1 MTERIARFNELTP
14 STLPFVE
21 GRMEGHKERKNYS
34 IVGPGVAE
42 DSHQSVKISK
52 PHGYNLGAVSANPK
66 NGSGLHSHT
75 TAEVFLIYSG
85 KWRFYWGADGKNEII
100 LSKGDIISMPT
111 NMFRGFENAGD
122 EEGLI
127 FVILGNDDPGIITW
141 VPNVLTKAKETGLAL
156 LDDNSLIDLNESEIP
171 QNRKLLEPITNEKL
185 QEFDNYEINEIDKF
199 VCKFKDHINHETIL
213 NNGIAKIEVKEEPNG
228 IIDSWSATSYFSSS
242 KITTKGLFNFRYGKV
257 EARIKTNTESYES
270 TRSDA
275 SSLKH
280 EIEYLKKKLELTN
293 SNSIIMSHNQIANE
307 LGTARE
313 VITRVLKKLE
323 TDGKLMQNAGEIRII
338 GEW

>member
-21 GRMEGHKERKNYS
+21 GRIEGHKERKNYS

-42 DSHQSVKISK
+42 DSQQSVKISK

-85 KWRFYWGADGKNEII
+85 NWRFYWGADGRNEII

-127 FVILGNDDPGIITW
+127 FVVLGNDDPGIITW
-141 VPNVLTKAKETGLAL
+141 VPNILIKAKETGLAL
-156 LDDNSLIDLNESEIP
+156 LDDNSLVDLKESKIP
-171 QNRKLLEPITNEKL
+171 PNRKLLEPITNEML
-185 QEFDNYEINEIDKF
+185 QKFDNYEINEIEKF
-199 VCKFKDHINHETIL
+199 ICRFKNQTNHEIDLKNGIKLIQIIGSNFSDNKYDHLINHNTGFNLSILKAKKGLIEDLIFNKPTIL
-213 NNGIAKIEVKEEPNG
+213 FSQKGNWKVKIENDEFNINSRDTFSIPLNTKVSISIDNNEECFLNCV
-228 IIDSWSATSYFSSS
+228 S
-242 KITTKGLFNFRYGKV
+242 K
-257 EARIKTNTESYES
+257 A
-270 TRSDA
+270 
-275 SSLKH
+275 
-280 EIEYLKKKLELTN
+280 
-293 SNSIIMSHNQIANE
+293 
-307 LGTARE
+307 
-313 VITRVLKKLE
+313 
-323 TDGKLMQNAGEIRII
+323 
-338 GEW
+338 

>member
-21 GRMEGHKERKNYS
+21 GRIDGHKERKNYS

-42 DSHQSVKISK
+42 DSQQSVKISK

-85 KWRFYWGADGKNEII
+85 SWRFYWGADGKNEII

-127 FVILGNDDPGIITW
+127 FVVLGNDDPGIITW
-141 VPNVLTKAKETGLAL
+141 VPNVLIKAKETGLAL
-156 LDDNSLIDLNESEIP
+156 LDDNSLVDLKESKIP
-171 QNRKLLEPITNEKL
+171 PNRKLLEPITNEML
-185 QEFDNYEINEIDKF
+185 QKFDNYEINEIEKF
-199 VCKFKDHINHETIL
+199 ICRFKNQTNHEIDLKNGIKLIQIIGSNFSDNKYDHLINHNTGFNLSILKAKKGLIEDLIFDKPTIL
-213 NNGIAKIEVKEEPNG
+213 FSQKGTWKVKIEKDEFNINSKDTFSLPLNTKVSISIDNNEECFLNCV
-228 IIDSWSATSYFSSS
+228 S
-242 KITTKGLFNFRYGKV
+242 KT
-257 EARIKTNTESYES
+257 
-270 TRSDA
+270 
-275 SSLKH
+275 
-280 EIEYLKKKLELTN
+280 
-293 SNSIIMSHNQIANE
+293 
-307 LGTARE
+307 
-313 VITRVLKKLE
+313 
-323 TDGKLMQNAGEIRII
+323 
-338 GEW
+338 

>member
-21 GRMEGHKERKNYS
+21 GRIEGHKERKNYS

-42 DSHQSVKISK
+42 DSQQSVKISK

-85 KWRFYWGADGKNEII
+85 NWRFYWGADGRNEII

-127 FVILGNDDPGIITW
+127 FVVLGNDDPGIITW
-141 VPNVLTKAKETGLAL
+141 VPNVLIKAKETGLAL
-156 LDDNSLIDLNESEIP
+156 LDDNSLVDLKESKIP
-171 QNRKLLEPITNEKL
+171 PNRKLLEPITNEML
-185 QEFDNYEINEIDKF
+185 QKFDNYEINEIEKF
-199 VCKFKDHINHETIL
+199 ICRFKNQTNHEIDLKNGIKLIQIIGSNFSDNKYDHLINHNTGFNLSILKAKKGLIENLIFDKPTIL
-213 NNGIAKIEVKEEPNG
+213 FSQKGTWKVKIEKDEFNINSKDTFSLPLNTKVSVS
-228 IIDSWSATSYFSSS
+228 ID
-242 KITTKGLFNFRYGKV
+242 N
-257 EARIKTNTESYES
+257 
-270 TRSDA
+270 
-275 SSLKH
+275 
-280 EIEYLKKKLELTN
+280 
-293 SNSIIMSHNQIANE
+293 NE
-307 LGTARE
+307 DCFL
-313 VITRVLKKLE
+313 
-323 TDGKLMQNAGEIRII
+323 N
-338 GEW
+338 

>member
-21 GRMEGHKERKNYS
+21 GRIEGHKERKNYS

-42 DSHQSVKISK
+42 DSQQSVKISE

-85 KWRFYWGADGKNEII
+85 NWRFYWGADGRNEII

-127 FVILGNDDPGIITW
+127 FVVFGNDDPGIITW
-141 VPNVLTKAKETGLAL
+141 VPNVLIKAKETGLAL
-156 LDDNSLIDLNESEIP
+156 LDDNSLVDLKESEIP
-171 QNRKLLEPITNEKL
+171 PNRKLLEPITNEML
-185 QEFDNYEINEIDKF
+185 QKFDNYQINEIEKF
-199 VCKFKDHINHETIL
+199 ICRFKDQTNHEIDLKNGIKLIQIIGSNFSDNKYDHLINHNTGFNLSILKAKKGLIEDLIFDKPTIL
-213 NNGIAKIEVKEEPNG
+213 FSQKGTWKVKIEKDEFNINSKDTFSIPLNTKVSISIDNNEECFLNCV
-228 IIDSWSATSYFSSS
+228 S
-242 KITTKGLFNFRYGKV
+242 K
-257 EARIKTNTESYES
+257 A
-270 TRSDA
+270 
-275 SSLKH
+275 
-280 EIEYLKKKLELTN
+280 
-293 SNSIIMSHNQIANE
+293 
-307 LGTARE
+307 
-313 VITRVLKKLE
+313 
-323 TDGKLMQNAGEIRII
+323 
-338 GEW
+338 

>member
-21 GRMEGHKERKNYS
+21 GRIDGHKERKNYS

-42 DSHQSVKISK
+42 DSQQSVKISK

-85 KWRFYWGADGKNEII
+85 SWRFYWGADGKNEII

-127 FVILGNDDPGIITW
+127 FVVLGNDDPGIITW
-141 VPNVLTKAKETGLAL
+141 VPDVLIKARETGLAL
-156 LDDNSLIDLNESEIP
+156 LDDNSLIDLKESKLP
-171 QNRKLLEPITNEKL
+171 SNRKLLEPITNEIL
-185 QEFDNYEINEIDKF
+185 QTFDNYEIKEIEKF
-199 VCKFKDHINHETIL
+199 ICRFKNQINHEINL
-213 NNGIAKIEVKEEPNG
+213 NNGIKIIQIIGSNFSNKNYSALINHDTGFNLSILKGKQGLIEDLVFDKPTILFSQKGNWKVKIKEDEFN
-228 IIDSWSATSYFSSS
+228 IDSRDTFSLPLNTKISISIDNNEDCFLNCVS
-242 KITTKGLFNFRYGKV
+242 K
-257 EARIKTNTESYES
+257 A
-270 TRSDA
+270 
-275 SSLKH
+275 
-280 EIEYLKKKLELTN
+280 
-293 SNSIIMSHNQIANE
+293 
-307 LGTARE
+307 
-313 VITRVLKKLE
+313 
-323 TDGKLMQNAGEIRII
+323 
-338 GEW
+338 